1 MVEIAKRQTGRV
13 AVIVPH
19 GVLFRGGSEGEIR
32 KRLIDENLL
41 DAVIGLPSNLFTT
54 TGIPVAILVF
64 DRSREQSGANEKRK
78 EVLFID
84 ASREYTA
91 VKTQNV
97 LEEAHI
103 DKIVETHR
111 KRKVIDKYSYKATAK
126 EIADNDYNLN
136 IPRYV
141 DTFEPEAE
149 IDVAAVQKEVVAI
162 EVELADVR
170 ERMAKHLKELG
181 IDA

>member
-1 MVEIAKRQTGRV
+1 
-13 AVIVPH
+13 
-19 GVLFRGGSEGEIR
+19 
-32 KRLIDENLL
+32 
-41 DAVIGLPSNLFTT
+41 
-54 TGIPVAILVF
+54 
-64 DRSREQSGANEKRK
+64 
-78 EVLFID
+78 
-84 ASREYTA
+84 
-91 VKTQNV
+91 
-97 LEEAHI
+97 
-103 DKIVETHR
+103 VETHR